1 MGRLYSILRLYVERF
16 NRRDWDGLRELIS
29 ADARLLVA
37 DRFAGRVADAGYFG
51 VYERMRKTW
60 RLAQGEVDGEDS
72 IVLLHLRDRTWNWRE
87 SFDSI
92 SPRPTESNG
101 SPITSTCPWM
111 LTAGSIVVRESV
123 R

>member
-1 MGRLYSILRLYVERF
+1 VGRLYSILRLYVERF
-16 NRRDWDGLRELIS
+16 NRRNCDGLRELIS

-51 VYERMRKTW
+51 VYERMRQTW
-60 RLAQGEVDGEDS
+60 RLALGEVDGEDS
-72 IVLLHLRDRTWNWRE
+72 IILLHLRDRTWELEGIVRL
-87 SFDSI
+87 D
-92 SPRPTESNG
+92 
-101 SPITSTCPWM
+101 ITAADRIERIRDYQHCPWM